1 MPTYEYLCKKCG
13 HTFEE
18 FQSMSENA
26 LTRCPKCGTE
36 NLARVMGGGG
46 GFILKGSGFYGTD
59 YRRHQPGGGDS
70 GKTDAGKEE
79 PGKKKTGEKEAAKK
93 EPEKKETEEKG
104 TGRKEAEK
112 KETESSDAAKK
123 GKEKHDGGKGSPGS
137 QPSSPPPSGPP
148 EKKD

>member
-18 FQSMSENA
+18 FQSMSEGA
-26 LTRCPKCGTE
+26 LRRCPKCGTD

-70 GKTDAGKEE
+70 GKKEAGTEE
-79 PGKKKTGEKEAAKK
+79 PGKKKTGEKEA
-93 EPEKKETEEKG
+93 EKKATEEKA
-104 TGRKEAEK
+104 AEK
-112 KETESSDAAKK
+112 KETESKDAAKK
-123 GKEKHDGGKGSPGS
+123 GKEKRRTEKHDGGKGSPGS
-137 QPSSPPPSGPP
+137 QPSSPPPTSGPP